1 MRKLI
6 IEYLLDKEH
15 WTLEIYKNRID
26 YGVESMITGN
36 IEGIRNTILDKL
48 EEIYEINTDKNYTL
62 NLQVIDILCAITEI
76 INREISV
83 AIDRRGNVI
92 NVSIGDNSTVEIA
105 AVDVKEKKLSG
116 VAVIHTHP
124 KGNSR
129 LSILDISA
137 LGRQKLDY
145 IAALGVEDGRCK
157 EITFGF
163 CIVEEQQLKAKVIGP
178 LTLEK
183 ALNLDIRREI
193 FQSEESIGE
202 YENVQDD
209 SERALLVGID
219 SKESIEEL
227 EELAKACNV
236 KTMDKIFQN
245 KEKVD
250 TAFYVGRGKIDE
262 ISYLVQLHKAN
273 VVIFDDELSAS
284 QIRNIEDALGVKVI
298 DRTTLILE
306 IFARRARTK
315 EAKIQVEL
323 AQLKYRLPRLIG
335 MGGVLS
341 RTGGGIGTRG
351 PGEKKLETDKR
362 HIRERIYDLKREL
375 VKIKDTRKTQREKR
389 EKENIPKVALVG
401 YTNAGKSTLRNK
413 VCEIYAPNESMAKE
427 NVFEANMLFATLDTT
442 IRAIELKDSRIVTFT
457 DTVGF
462 ISKLP
467 HDLVEAFKSTLEEVI
482 YSDLLLHVVDSSSS
496 NAIEQINVVNQVLRE
511 LKVQDKSIILVL
523 NKIDMANREN
533 VEKIKEKFIGEN
545 FIEISAK
552 EGRNIDELMDKIQ
565 QYLPNNMEQGNFLI
579 PYDKQNIVAYIHQNG
594 KINVEEYKEEGT
606 YIEAI
611 VDKKTYNKYRDF
623 LI

>member
-1 MRKLI
+1 
-6 IEYLLDKEH
+6 
-15 WTLEIYKNRID
+15 
-26 YGVESMITGN
+26 MITGN

-48 EEIYEINTDKNYTL
+48 EAIYEINTNKNYNL
-62 NLQVIDILCAITEI
+62 NMEMIDILCYVTDI

-105 AVDVKEKKLSG
+105 SVDIKDRKLSG

-129 LSILDISA
+129 LSLLDISA

-145 IAALGVEDGRCK
+145 IAALGVENGKCR
-157 EITFGF
+157 EISFGF
-163 CIVEEQQLKAKVIGP
+163 CIVQDEQLKAKVIGP
-178 LTLEK
+178 ITVEA
-183 ALNLDIRREI
+183 ALNLDIRSEI
-193 FQSEESIGE
+193 LQSEESIKG

-209 SERALLVGID
+209 CERALLVGID
-219 SKESIEEL
+219 SQESIEEL
-227 EELAKACNV
+227 RELAKACNV
-236 KTMDKIFQN
+236 KTMDMVIQN

-284 QIRNIEDALGVKVI
+284 QIRNVEDALGVKVI

-375 VKIKDTRKTQREKR
+375 VKIKETRKTQREKR

-413 VCEIYAPNESMAKE
+413 ICQIYAPNEAMDKE
-427 NVFEANMLFATLDTT
+427 KVFEANMLFATLDTT
-442 IRAIELKDSRIVTFT
+442 IRAIELEDSRIVTFT

-482 YSDLLLHVVDSSSS
+482 YSDLLLHVVDSSSPS
-496 NAIEQINVVNQVLRE
+496 AIDQINVVNEVLKE
-511 LKVQDKSIILVL
+511 LNAQDKPSILVL
-523 NKIDMANREN
+523 NKIDAADKEA
-533 VEKIKEKFIGEN
+533 VEKIKEKFADEN
-545 FIEISAK
+545 FIDISAK
-552 EGRNIDELMDKIQ
+552 EGLNIDVLMKKIQ
-565 QYLPNNMEQGNFLI
+565 EYLPNNMLQGKFLI

-594 KINVEEYKEEGT
+594 KINMEEYKEEGT

-611 VDKKTYNKYRDF
+611 VDKKIYNKCKEF
-623 LI
+623 LL